1 MKIFKKFDLK
11 TSIILF
17 TFPAVSFICIPIYIY
32 YNGIVWQEPLLLLVG
47 WILSGLGITVGYH
60 RYFSHRS
67 FRGNFIFEWLFMLL
81 GTMAIQNTILQW
93 CSNHRLHHK
102 KLDTDDDP
110 CSIKEG
116 FFHAHMGWILEQKEF
131 SIAGVSDLKAKPAV
145 MFQAKYYWYITIL
158 LSFVL
163 PFGIGFLYGRPL
175 GALLWGVMFR
185 ITLVHHF
192 TWFINSFCHY
202 VGHKQYDNKIS
213 ARDSWFMALF
223 TFGEGYHNFH
233 HTFHWDYR
241 NGIRWYDFDPSK
253 WVIKFL
259 SFFKLTYD
267 LKVVPDFKIF
277 KARIYSLQ
285 DKFYQLSNDYNITE
299 HYKLKL
305 NEYINTS
312 FSQIELLENLEKK
325 YNKIKLSGLSKNDI
339 LNLNQT
345 KEMYLLDIKNS
356 ISSIML
362 MLVNIKTS
370 N

>member
-110 CSIKEG
+110 YSIKEG

-131 SIAGVSDLKAKPAV
+131 AIAGVSDLKAKPAV

-241 NGIRWYDFDPSK
+241 NGIKWYNFDPSK
-253 WVIKFL
+253 WIIKFL
-259 SFFKLTYD
+259 S
-267 LKVVPDFKIF
+267 VFKITYSLKKVSKQNIL
-277 KARIYSLQ
+277 KARINTLNKKIKEINFNNIYSEKIQIITEDAIKNLELWKNLELKYKSFKKIGIDKNQ
-285 DKFYQLSNDYNITE
+285 KQFYKQKIKFYY
-299 HYKLKL
+299 LKIQ
-305 NEYINTS
+305 ES
-312 FSQIELLENLEKK
+312 FSALMVIFVNL
-325 YNKIKLSGLSKNDI
+325 KNF
-339 LNLNQT
+339 N
-345 KEMYLLDIKNS
+345 
-356 ISSIML
+356 
-362 MLVNIKTS
+362 
-370 N
+370 

>member
-1 MKIFKKFDLK
+1 
-11 TSIILF
+11 
-17 TFPAVSFICIPIYIY
+17 
-32 YNGIVWQEPLLLLVG
+32 
-47 WILSGLGITVGYH
+47 
-60 RYFSHRS
+60 
-67 FRGNFIFEWLFMLL
+67 
-81 GTMAIQNTILQW
+81 
-93 CSNHRLHHK
+93 
-102 KLDTDDDP
+102 
-110 CSIKEG
+110 
-116 FFHAHMGWILEQKEF
+116 
-131 SIAGVSDLKAKPAV
+131 

-285 DKFYQLSNDYNITE
+285 DKFYQLSKDYNVTE
-299 HYKLKL
+299 HYKSKL
-305 NEYINTS
+305 NEYINIS